1 MEHYLFAGEATP
13 INTCIIRHLLEQE
26 GVQVNWLITK
36 EQDVPSDLKENQEFL
51 NFSFLEQP
59 FDYADSLSNLPK
71 DIRFKGIV
79 FGETK
84 GGVRP
89 VKMLKEN
96 FIKDM
101 FEANVFSFLKL
112 IRSLLKTKH
121 IAPRASIVAL
131 SSISSIKGLKSKA
144 VYSASKAALDA
155 AVRGVA
161 AELAP
166 QGIRVNSILKGWV
179 DADMSLDFIQ
189 SNMKISE
196 GSDYEQQVLGAIN
209 PTEIAQ
215 LVTFLLSD
223 KVRSITG
230 TNIIMDGGYTL

>member
-1 MEHYLFAGEATP
+1 MHYLFVGEVTP
-13 INTCIIRHLLEQE
+13 INVCIVKDFLNQEAVHVSWFLPNEQ
-26 GVQVNWLITK
+26 NP
-36 EQDVPSDLKENQEFL
+36 PSDLKEKSNTL
-51 NFSFLEQP
+51 NFHFLEKP
-59 FDYADSLSNLPK
+59 FVYSDKLFELPK
-71 DIRFKGIV
+71 TLKFKGVV

-89 VKMLKEN
+89 VKMLKDN
-96 FIKDM
+96 FIREM
-101 FEANVFSFLKL
+101 FEANVFSFFDL

-121 IAPRASIVAL
+121 LAQGSSVVAL
-131 SSISSIKGLKSKA
+131 SSVSSVKGLKSKS

-189 SNMKISE
+189 SNMKLSN
-196 GSDYEQQVLGAIN
+196 GSDYEQQLLGAIK
-209 PTEIAQ
+209 PDEIAN

-230 TNIIMDGGYTL
+230 TNIIIDGGYTL